1 MLEKLLETLVRIAVA
16 LETIANKEPATTIT
30 EKHEH
35 NEDGTAKKATVPKT
49 ETKKAELK
57 PEERATETK
66 KAETKPETKAKA
78 KPEPEGEEITFD
90 QCKASFLTLAKGLRD
105 VHGVE
110 KMKKVTL
117 GILND
122 FTGGQPLSTTSLLE
136 DKYLD
141 FYKAVEDSLSN
152 LNAANT
158 EE

>member
-16 LETIANKEPATTIT
+16 LEIIANKEPAATIT
-30 EKHEH
+30 ETYKHQNASTDKLSDQELEKQLKSRT
-35 NEDGTAKKATVPKT
+35 NLVKKEEAKPEAKKP
-49 ETKKAELK
+49 
-57 PEERATETK
+57 ETK
-66 KAETKPETKAKA
+66 KAETKKAA
-78 KPEPEGEEITFD
+78 EDEVTFD

-110 KMKKVTL
+110 KMKKITL

-122 FTGGQPLSTTSLLE
+122 FTGGQPLSTASLLE